1 MNREDKTLTLLD
13 EIGEIDDIY
22 LKEALSYKRKRP
34 ARAIWI
40 PLIAACL
47 ALCLMATMLLSLTVM
62 IPLGIVVLGNRF
74 DILGGM
80 SQDISPELNNDPSIE
95 TEAIGEKETE
105 EDTVAELEPDHPAD
119 EGLITLDSLF
129 KNSDEREYA
138 KVDSAEKLS
147 YNEAS
152 IIWQD
157 PESGELFVETLSTAE
172 LESIK
177 RNLGKG
183 SHVGE
188 SSPKITYRVWIV
200 DENRS
205 VISPYLE
212 AGVGNEGF
220 AIFDYEAEII
230 PDEELIEC
238 ISDILK

>member
-1 MNREDKTLTLLD
+1 MNKEDKTLTLLS

-22 LKEALSYKRKRP
+22 LKEALAYKRQRPKRV
-34 ARAIWI
+34 IWI
-40 PLIAACL
+40 PLVAACL
-47 ALCLMATMLLSLTVM
+47 ALCLMATMLLSLSVM
-62 IPLGIVVLGNRF
+62 IPLGIVVLGNGF

-80 SQDISPELNNDPSIE
+80 SQDMSPELNNNPSVE
-95 TEAIGEKETE
+95 TEAIGEKETDE
-105 EDTVAELEPDHPAD
+105 NTVAELEPEPD

-129 KNSDEREYA
+129 KNSDEKGYERI
-138 KVDSAEKLS
+138 DSIEKLS

-157 PESGELFVETLSTAE
+157 TESGAVFVEALSSAE
-172 LESIK
+172 LEGIK

>member
-1 MNREDKTLTLLD
+1 MNREDKTLTLLN

-40 PLIAACL
+40 PLVAACL
-47 ALCLMATMLLSLTVM
+47 ALCLMATMLLSLSVM
-62 IPLGIVVLGNRF
+62 IPIGIVVLGNGF
-74 DILGGM
+74 DIFGGF
-80 SQDISPELNNDPSIE
+80 SEDVAPELNNTPSIE
-95 TEAIGEKETE
+95 SEAAGEKETE
-105 EDTVAELEPDHPAD
+105 EDTVSELEPPAD

-129 KNSDEREYA
+129 KNSDEVGYT

-183 SHVGE
+183 SQVGE

-212 AGVGNEGF
+212 SGVGNEGF

-238 ISDILK
+238 ISDILE

>member
-40 PLIAACL
+40 PLVAACL

-62 IPLGIVVLGNRF
+62 VPLGIVLLGNGF
-74 DILGGM
+74 DVLGGM
-80 SQDISPELNNDPSIE
+80 SQDISPELNNNPSVE

-105 EDTVAELEPDHPAD
+105 KNTVAELEPEPD

-129 KNSDEREYA
+129 KNSDEKGYERL
-138 KVDSAEKLS
+138 DSIEKLS
-147 YNEAS
+147 YNEVS

-157 PESGELFVETLSTAE
+157 TESGAVFVEALSSAE
-172 LESIK
+172 LEGIK

-212 AGVGNEGF
+212 AGAGNEGF
-220 AIFDYEAEII
+220 AVFDYEAEII
-230 PDEELIEC
+230 PDQELIEC
-238 ISDILK
+238 ISDILE